1 MRAIVGPVVL
11 DIPEGTSV
19 KLAKRIP
26 IGPSRRREMAGA
38 REAVIAGQRFHDFG
52 RLSAMAVSERPA
64 VHVTSKIWA
73 FNRRDTA
80 TWAY

>member
-26 IGPSRRREMAGA
+26 ITSFRRRARAGG
-38 REAVIAGQRFHDFG
+38 RESVIAGQRVHNFG
-52 RLSAMAVSERPA
+52 RLAAMAVSERPA
-64 VHVTSKIWA
+64 VDVTSKIWA
-73 FNRRDTA
+73 FNRWDTA

>member
-26 IGPSRRREMAGA
+26 ITSSRRRARAGG
-38 REAVIAGQRFHDFG
+38 RESVIAGQRVHNFG
-52 RLSAMAVSERPA
+52 RLAAMAVSERPA
-64 VHVTSKIWA
+64 VDVTSKIWA

>member
-1 MRAIVGPVVL
+1 MRAIVGAVVS

-26 IGPSRRREMAGA
+26 IAPSRRRERAGG
-38 REAVIAGQRFHDFG
+38 RETLIAGQRFHDFG
-52 RLSAMAVSERPA
+52 RLTAMAVSERPA
-64 VHVTSKIWA
+64 VDVTSKIWA
-73 FNRRDTA
+73 FNRWDTA